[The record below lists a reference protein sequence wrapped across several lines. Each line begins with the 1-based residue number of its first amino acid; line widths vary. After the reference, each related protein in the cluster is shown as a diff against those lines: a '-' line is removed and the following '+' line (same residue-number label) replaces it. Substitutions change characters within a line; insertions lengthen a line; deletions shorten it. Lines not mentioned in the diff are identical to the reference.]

1 MITKQK
7 NIFYFIGIGGVG
19 MSALARLCLKEGCEV
34 YGYDK
39 TSSDITE
46 QLIKNGIKIIFD
58 DSVKALQ
65 KLLLSTDVQIVY
77 SAAIPDFHP
86 QLVFLKKQGNNVIKR
101 AEFLAKVCIN
111 KKTLA
116 VAGTHGKTT
125 TSSILTHIFS
135 KTNQSF
141 ISVMGG
147 FFNNDS
153 SNLIQTGSESIIV
166 EADEYDRS
174 FLHLNPTIACITSVE
189 ADHLD
194 IYESEDIFLE
204 AFVQFSKKVSNELI
218 VAYGLPISG
227 LTYGI
232 EVAADYKAFNLKIT
246 EKGYRFDLTTPN
258 REFKDIFFNQM
269 GIHNVSNALGAVAMA
284 DQAGIDINKSL
295 LALESFPGVYRRMN
309 LYRWRDIVI
318 IDDYAHHPS
327 EIDSVFKTIKTFYPK
342 QKNCVVFQPHLF
354 SRTRDFMND
363 FKTTLSK
370 FDEVILMD
378 IYPAR
383 EEPIKGVNAKILFD
397 GISHTKK
404 GYIKKNQI
412 KKILKSSN
420 ADVFALL
427 GAGDIGEEIKKL
439 KREFISL

>member
-19 MSALARLCLKEGCEV
+19 MSALARLCLKEGYEV

-65 KLLLSTDVQIVY
+65 NLLLSTDVQIVY

-174 FLHLNPTIACITSVE
+174 FLHLNPTIACITSVD

-269 GIHNVSNALGAVAMA
+269 GIHNVSNALCALAMA

-404 GYIKKNQI
+404 EYIEKNQI

-439 KREFISL
+439 KQEFISL

>member
-65 KLLLSTDVQIVY
+65 NLLLSTDVQIVY

-86 QLVFLKKQGNNVIKR
+86 QLVFFKKQGNNVIKR

-397 GISHTKK
+397 GISHTNKE
-404 GYIKKNQI
+404 YIEKNQI

>member
-19 MSALARLCLKEGCEV
+19 MSALARLCLKEGYEV

-65 KLLLSTDVQIVY
+65 NLLLSTDVQIVY

-269 GIHNVSNALGAVAMA
+269 GIHNVSNALCALAMA

-404 GYIKKNQI
+404 EYIKKNQI

>member
-19 MSALARLCLKEGCEV
+19 MSALARLCLKEGYEV

-65 KLLLSTDVQIVY
+65 NLLLSTNVQIVY

-174 FLHLNPTIACITSVE
+174 FLHLNPTIACITSVD

-269 GIHNVSNALGAVAMA
+269 GIHNVSNALGALAMA

-404 GYIKKNQI
+404 EYIEKNQI

>member
-7 NIFYFIGIGGVG
+7 SIFYFIGIGGVG

-65 KLLLSTDVQIVY
+65 NLLLSTDVQIVY

-309 LYRWRDIVI
+309 LYRWRDTVI

-404 GYIKKNQI
+404 GYIEKNQI

>member
-19 MSALARLCLKEGCEV
+19 MSALARLCLNEGCEV

-39 TSSDITE
+39 TSSDTTE
-46 QLIKNGIKIIFD
+46 QLIKSGIKIIFD

-65 KLLLSTDVQIVY
+65 NLLLSTDVQIVY

-86 QLVFLKKQGNNVIKR
+86 QLVFFKKQGNNVIKR

-327 EIDSVFKTIKTFYPK
+327 EIDSVFETIKTFYPK

-397 GISHTKK
+397 GISHTNKE
-404 GYIKKNQI
+404 YIEKNQI

>member
-65 KLLLSTDVQIVY
+65 NLLLSTDVQIVY

-397 GISHTKK
+397 GISHTNKE
-404 GYIKKNQI
+404 YIEKNQI

>member
-19 MSALARLCLKEGCEV
+19 MSALARLCLNEGCEV

-46 QLIKNGIKIIFD
+46 QLIKSGIKIIFD

-65 KLLLSTDVQIVY
+65 NLLLSTDVQIVY

-404 GYIKKNQI
+404 EYIKKNQI

>member
-65 KLLLSTDVQIVY
+65 NLLLSTDVQIVY

-174 FLHLNPTIACITSVE
+174 FLHLNPTIACLTSVE

-269 GIHNVSNALGAVAMA
+269 GIHNVSNALGALAMA

-404 GYIKKNQI
+404 GYIEKNQI

-439 KREFISL
+439 KPEFISL

>member
-1 MITKQK
+1 MINKQK

-19 MSALARLCLKEGCEV
+19 MSALARLCLKEGCKV

-39 TSSDITE
+39 TSSEITE
-46 QLIKNGIKIIFD
+46 HLSKHGIKIIFD

-65 KLLLSTDVQIVY
+65 NLLLSTNIQIVY
-77 SAAIPDFHP
+77 SAAIPDSHP
-86 QLVFLKKQGNNVIKR
+86 QLVFFKKQGNNVIKR
-101 AEFLAKVCIN
+101 AEFLAKVCNN

-269 GIHNVSNALGAVAMA
+269 GIHNVSNALCALAMA

-309 LYRWRDIVI
+309 LYRWRDNVI

-383 EEPIKGVNAKILFD
+383 EKPIKGVNAKILFD
-397 GISHTKK
+397 KISHTKK
-404 GYIKKNQI
+404 KYIEKNQI

>member
-65 KLLLSTDVQIVY
+65 NLLLSTDVQIVY

-269 GIHNVSNALGAVAMA
+269 GIHNVSNALGELAMA

-404 GYIKKNQI
+404 GYIEKNQI

-439 KREFISL
+439 KPEFISL

>member
-65 KLLLSTDVQIVY
+65 NLLLSTDVQIVY

-404 GYIKKNQI
+404 EYIEKNQI

>member
-46 QLIKNGIKIIFD
+46 QLIKSGIKIIFD

-65 KLLLSTDVQIVY
+65 NLLLSTDVQIVY

-404 GYIKKNQI
+404 GYIEKNQI

-427 GAGDIGEEIKKL
+427 GAGDIGEEVKKL
-439 KREFISL
+439 KL

>member
-65 KLLLSTDVQIVY
+65 NLLLSTDVQIVY

-269 GIHNVSNALGAVAMA
+269 GIHNVSNALGALAMA

-354 SRTRDFMND
+354 SRTRDFIND

-404 GYIKKNQI
+404 EYIKKNQI

-439 KREFISL
+439 KPEFISL

>member
-65 KLLLSTDVQIVY
+65 NLLLSTDVQIVY

-86 QLVFLKKQGNNVIKR
+86 QLVFFKKQGNNVIKR

-269 GIHNVSNALGAVAMA
+269 GIHNVSNALGALAMA

-404 GYIKKNQI
+404 GYIEKNQI

-439 KREFISL
+439 KPEFISL

>member
-19 MSALARLCLKEGCEV
+19 MSALARLCLKEGCKV

-65 KLLLSTDVQIVY
+65 NLLLSTDVQIVY

-269 GIHNVSNALGAVAMA
+269 GIHNVSNALGALAMA

-404 GYIKKNQI
+404 GYIEKNQI

>member
-46 QLIKNGIKIIFD
+46 QLIKSGIKIIFD

-65 KLLLSTDVQIVY
+65 KLLLSTDIQIVY

-397 GISHTKK
+397 GISHTNKE
-404 GYIKKNQI
+404 YIEKNQI

>member
-65 KLLLSTDVQIVY
+65 NLLLSTNVQIVY

-194 IYESEDIFLE
+194 IYESQDVFLE
-204 AFVQFSKKVSNELI
+204 AFVQFSKQVSNDLI
-218 VAYGLPISG
+218 VAYGLPIPG

-269 GIHNVSNALGAVAMA
+269 GIHNVSNALCALAMA

-404 GYIKKNQI
+404 GYIEKNQI
-412 KKILKSSN
+412 KKILKSSK

>member
-65 KLLLSTDVQIVY
+65 NLLLSTDVQIVY

-309 LYRWRDIVI
+309 LYRWRDTVI

-327 EIDSVFKTIKTFYPK
+327 EIDSVFETIKTFYPK

-404 GYIKKNQI
+404 GYIEKNQI

-439 KREFISL
+439 KPEFISL

>member
-19 MSALARLCLKEGCEV
+19 MSALARLCLKEGYEV

-65 KLLLSTDVQIVY
+65 NLLLSTDVQIVY

-174 FLHLNPTIACITSVE
+174 FLHLNPTIACITSVD

-269 GIHNVSNALGAVAMA
+269 GIHNVSNALCALAMA

-363 FKTTLSK
+363 FKTSLSK

-404 GYIKKNQI
+404 GYIEKNQI

>member
-19 MSALARLCLKEGCEV
+19 MSALARLCLKEGYEV

-65 KLLLSTDVQIVY
+65 NLLLSTDVQIVY

-194 IYESEDIFLE
+194 IYESQDIFLE

-269 GIHNVSNALGAVAMA
+269 GIHNVSNALCALAMA

-397 GISHTKK
+397 GISHTNKK
-404 GYIKKNQI
+404 YIEKNQI

>member
-46 QLIKNGIKIIFD
+46 QLIKSGIKIIFD

-65 KLLLSTDVQIVY
+65 NLLLSTDVQIVY

-101 AEFLAKVCIN
+101 AEFLAKVCVN

-269 GIHNVSNALGAVAMA
+269 GIHNVSNALGALAMA

-309 LYRWRDIVI
+309 LYRWRDTVI

-327 EIDSVFKTIKTFYPK
+327 EIDSVFETIKTFYPK

-397 GISHTKK
+397 GISHTNKK
-404 GYIKKNQI
+404 YIEKNQI

-439 KREFISL
+439 KPEFISL

>member
-19 MSALARLCLKEGCEV
+19 MSALARLCLNEGCEV

-46 QLIKNGIKIIFD
+46 QLIKSGIKIIFD

-65 KLLLSTDVQIVY
+65 NLLLSTDVQIVY

-284 DQAGIDINKSL
+284 DRAGIDINKSL

-397 GISHTKK
+397 GISHTNKE
-404 GYIKKNQI
+404 YIEKNQI

>member
-65 KLLLSTDVQIVY
+65 NLLLSTDVQIVY

-86 QLVFLKKQGNNVIKR
+86 QLVFLKKQGNNIIKR

-153 SNLIQTGSESIIV
+153 SNLIKTGSESIIV

-269 GIHNVSNALGAVAMA
+269 GIHNVSNALGALAMA

-404 GYIKKNQI
+404 GYIEKNQI

>member
-19 MSALARLCLKEGCEV
+19 MSALARLCLKEGYEV

-65 KLLLSTDVQIVY
+65 NLLLSTDVQIVY

-153 SNLIQTGSESIIV
+153 SNLIQTGSKSIIV

-397 GISHTKK
+397 GISHTNKE
-404 GYIKKNQI
+404 YIEKNQI

>member
-19 MSALARLCLKEGCEV
+19 MSALARLCLKEGYEV

-65 KLLLSTDVQIVY
+65 NLLLSTDVQIVY

-174 FLHLNPTIACITSVE
+174 FLHLNPTIACITSVD

-269 GIHNVSNALGAVAMA
+269 GIHNVSNALCALAMA

-404 GYIKKNQI
+404 EYIEKNQI

>member
-19 MSALARLCLKEGCEV
+19 MSALARLCLKEGCKV

-65 KLLLSTDVQIVY
+65 NLLLSTDVQIVY

-153 SNLIQTGSESIIV
+153 SNLIKTGSESIIV

-269 GIHNVSNALGAVAMA
+269 GIHNVSNALGALAMA

-404 GYIKKNQI
+404 GYIEKNQI

>member
-65 KLLLSTDVQIVY
+65 NLLLSTDVQIVY

-101 AEFLAKVCIN
+101 AEFLAKVCVN

-218 VAYGLPISG
+218 VAYGLPILG

-309 LYRWRDIVI
+309 LYRWRDTVI

-327 EIDSVFKTIKTFYPK
+327 EIDSVFETIKTFYPK

-397 GISHTKK
+397 RISHTKK
-404 GYIKKNQI
+404 KYIKKNQI

-439 KREFISL
+439 KREFTSL

>member
-65 KLLLSTDVQIVY
+65 NLLLSTDVQIVY

-218 VAYGLPISG
+218 VAYGLPISV

-269 GIHNVSNALGAVAMA
+269 GIHNVSNALGALAMA

-327 EIDSVFKTIKTFYPK
+327 EIDSVFETIKTFYPK

-404 GYIKKNQI
+404 GYIEKNQI

-439 KREFISL
+439 KPEFISL

>member
-46 QLIKNGIKIIFD
+46 ELIKNGIKIIFD

-65 KLLLSTDVQIVY
+65 NLLLSTDVQIVY

-86 QLVFLKKQGNNVIKR
+86 QLVFLKKQGNNIIKR

-153 SNLIQTGSESIIV
+153 SNLIKTGSESIIV

-269 GIHNVSNALGAVAMA
+269 GIHNVSNALGALAMA

-383 EEPIKGVNAKILFD
+383 EKPIKGVNAKILFD
-397 GISHTKK
+397 KISHTKK
-404 GYIKKNQI
+404 KYIEKNQI
-412 KKILKSSN
+412 KKILKSSS

-439 KREFISL
+439 KQEFINL

>member
-7 NIFYFIGIGGVG
+7 SIFYFIGIGGVG

-65 KLLLSTDVQIVY
+65 NLLLSTDVQIVY

-86 QLVFLKKQGNNVIKR
+86 QLVFFKKQGNNVIKR

-404 GYIKKNQI
+404 GYIEKNQI

>member
-19 MSALARLCLKEGCEV
+19 MSALARLCLKEGCKV

-65 KLLLSTDVQIVY
+65 NLLLSTDVQIVY

-125 TSSILTHIFS
+125 TSCILTHIFS

-147 FFNNDS
+147 FFKNDS

-194 IYESEDIFLE
+194 IYESEDIFLD

-269 GIHNVSNALGAVAMA
+269 GIHNVSNALCALAMA

-295 LALESFPGVYRRMN
+295 LALESFPGVNRRMN

-404 GYIKKNQI
+404 KYIEKNQI

>member
-65 KLLLSTDVQIVY
+65 NLLLSTDVQIVY

-327 EIDSVFKTIKTFYPK
+327 EIDSVFETIKTFYPK

-397 GISHTKK
+397 GISHTNKE
-404 GYIKKNQI
+404 YIEKNQI

>member
-65 KLLLSTDVQIVY
+65 NLLLSTDVQIVY

-86 QLVFLKKQGNNVIKR
+86 QLVFFKKQGNNVIKR
-101 AEFLAKVCIN
+101 AEFLAKVCVN

-269 GIHNVSNALGAVAMA
+269 GIHNVSNALGALAMA

-404 GYIKKNQI
+404 GYIEKNQI

-439 KREFISL
+439 KPEFISL